1 MPKKKRAQTQRA
13 AASAARSLSSEGSD
27 SEELEPAPRKRARR
41 GAVDEPCAPYI
52 TAAAQSAAAT
62 VVGQTNQHIE
72 ALQSQQAL
80 IEKQILKLK
89 ARLQVSDD
97 EAKDALEAKITT
109 LEQKVEEIDDKICAL
124 L

>member
-1 MPKKKRAQTQRA
+1 MQPDRQAVQEQRA
-13 AASAARSLSSEGSD
+13 VQDAPQGQSA
-27 SEELEPAPRKRARR
+27 
-41 GAVDEPCAPYI
+41 
-52 TAAAQSAAAT
+52 AAAQSAAAT